1 PPQPPAPPPP
11 PPPRVDR
18 PVRPDLATRLR
29 QFLAPE
35 IQQGLVAVLS
45 DPNRITV
52 RISNRGMFP
61 SGSATVDP
69 RFNDLLGRIGQAL
82 REEPGSVLV
91 VGHSD
96 NQPIRTARFPNNFA
110 LSAARAQAAG
120 QLIAA
125 AEGGTAG
132 RFTAE
137 GRGEAEPIAPNTT
150 AEGREENRRIE
161 VVITTVPGAR

>member
-1 PPQPPAPPPP
+1 M
-11 PPPRVDR
+11 DR
-18 PVRPDLATRLR
+18 PQRPDLATRLR

-45 DPNRITV
+45 DPNRTTV

-69 RFNDLLGRIGQAL
+69 RFNNLLGRIGEAL
-82 REEPGSVLV
+82 REEPGAVVV

-96 NQPIRTARFPNNFA
+96 NQPIRTARFPNNYA

-120 QLIAA
+120 TLIAA
-125 AEGGTAG
+125 AEGNTAG

-137 GRGEAEPIAPNTT
+137 GRGEADPIAPNAT

>member
-1 PPQPPAPPPP
+1 M
-11 PPPRVDR
+11 
-18 PVRPDLATRLR
+18 
-29 QFLAPE
+29 
-35 IQQGLVAVLS
+35 LS
-45 DPNRITV
+45 DPNRTIV

-69 RFNDLLGRIGQAL
+69 RFNNLLGRIGEAL
-82 REEPGSVLV
+82 REEPGAVVV

-96 NQPIRTARFPNNFA
+96 NQPIRTARFPNNYA
-110 LSAARAQAAG
+110 LSAARAQAASTI
-120 QLIAA
+120 IAA
-125 AEGGTAG
+125 AEGNTAG

-137 GRGEAEPIAPNTT
+137 GRGEADPIAPNAT